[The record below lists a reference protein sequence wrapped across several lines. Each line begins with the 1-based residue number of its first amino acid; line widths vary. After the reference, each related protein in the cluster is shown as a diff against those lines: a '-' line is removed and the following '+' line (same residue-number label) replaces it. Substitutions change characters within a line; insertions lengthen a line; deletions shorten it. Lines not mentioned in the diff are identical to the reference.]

1 VLLNPKT
8 EDNVKRLR
16 PLLVGVV
23 AVAAV
28 VVLFVVLRPEND
40 NEATATGAVET
51 RSTTQATT
59 TTSPA
64 TPMAPTT
71 TAKPPARTR
80 VTIAVRG
87 GRVIGGIRRATVL
100 KGRLVELLVTADVTD
115 EVHLHG
121 YDLSHD
127 VSRGAPARLLFRATT
142 SGRFEVELEQR
153 HLQIAEITV
162 RP

>member
-1 VLLNPKT
+1 VR
-8 EDNVKRLR
+8 RLR

-40 NEATATGAVET
+40 NEATATRTVET
-51 RSTTQATT
+51 RSTTQVTT
-59 TTSPA
+59 TTAP
-64 TPMAPTT
+64 TTTAPTT
-71 TAKPPARTR
+71 TAKPPTRTR

-87 GRVIGGIRRATVL
+87 GRVIGGIRRATVP
-100 KGRLVELLVTADVTD
+100 KGTLVELFVTADVAD
-115 EVHLHG
+115 EIHLHG
-121 YDLSHD
+121 YDLSRD
-127 VSRGAPARLLFRATT
+127 VAPGASARLLFRATT

-153 HLQIAEITV
+153 DLQIAEITV